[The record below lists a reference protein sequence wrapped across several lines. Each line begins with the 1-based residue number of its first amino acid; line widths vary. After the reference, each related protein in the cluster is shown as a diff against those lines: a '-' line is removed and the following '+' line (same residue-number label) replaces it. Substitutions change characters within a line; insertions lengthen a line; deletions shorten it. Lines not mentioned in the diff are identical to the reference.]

1 MMHFLKT
8 ACCAAPPFFTHK
20 HGLTHAKQY
29 LHRVDFEIQVPDH
42 KDPDNSV
49 APKQVGTLIDLQG
62 YVGDD
67 CTPGCSVPM
76 TLAAVR
82 LHLSKIFIMHDVSR
96 NPEEEDQEEAVLE
109 VVGYVR
115 KNELHRHH

>member
-8 ACCAAPPFFTHK
+8 ACRSPFFNSQTRIY
-20 HGLTHAKQY
+20 THAKQY
-29 LHRVDFEIQVPDH
+29 LHRVDFEIQVPDP
-42 KDPDNSV
+42 KDPDNPV

-82 LHLSKIFIMHDVSR
+82 LHLSKIFIMHDVSI

-115 KNELHRHH
+115 KNELRRHH